1 LNLDRVEARATSY
14 DASDA
19 CDLRRTRASNAW
31 DLIWHGHQTHW
42 EPVVNRDD
50 FDGLRAA
57 LEAALSDP

>member
-1 LNLDRVEARATSY
+1 LY
-14 DASDA
+14 DV

-31 DLIWHGHQTHW
+31 DLIWHDHQTHW